1 MRYFELPDERA
12 ELLREILVH
21 HLSELRMEISN
32 TDHREFREYLR
43 ERIDFLED
51 FTKVLGRESGSGQ
64 ERLTEPALTPGR
76 KPENLDF
83 LLE

>member
-1 MRYFELPDERA
+1 MRYFELSDEKA
-12 ELLREILVH
+12 ERLREILVH
-21 HLSELRMEISN
+21 HLSELRMEIAN
-32 TDHREFREYLR
+32 TDHRDFREYLR

-51 FTKVLGRESGSGQ
+51 FINVLGRESGSGQ
-64 ERLTEPALTPGR
+64 ERLTGPALTPGR